1 MGAMLDF
8 FPATK
13 GCVGGVASP
22 KSKPAIAYRL
32 PADGPGLDDTSCT
45 SQSNSW
51 YLVTSVELWPRSTT
65 PRTSGHVA
73 IGSNHASLY
82 RSIASLLTGSGTPLE
97 NSSLFTIW
105 LARKESVDRSI
116 ELVAAFE
123 EVEFKYEDIA

>member
-1 MGAMLDF
+1 MGGMLDF

-51 YLVTSVELWPRSTT
+51 YLVTGVELWPRSTT
-65 PRTSGHVA
+65 PRTLGHVA
-73 IGSNHASLY
+73 NASLY
-82 RSIASLLTGSGTPLE
+82 RSIASLFTGSGTPLE